1 MTQSSEAVAK
11 EVDERT
17 AAMTPM
23 RRLGKTD
30 EVADAVV
37 FLAGGRSSYIT
48 GTVLMVDGGYT
59 QR

>member
-11 EVDERT
+11 EVHERT
-17 AAMTPM
+17 TAMTPM
-23 RRLGKTD
+23 RRLGKAD

-37 FLAGGRSSYIT
+37 FLPGGRSSYIT